1 MVNSLLIH
9 RVLIWG
15 AHIREVLGMTLS
27 AIQSP
32 VGVSASVL
40 IKLTSGEYTA
50 ASVAA
55 DPKDA
60 ARLWLV
66 KQQDGNY
73 GASTSAPSGGSPEG
87 QSSSGVM
94 GSLDSLRLGGL

>member
-1 MVNSLLIH
+1 
-9 RVLIWG
+9 
-15 AHIREVLGMTLS
+15 MTMS
-27 AIQSP
+27 AIQSSA
-32 VGVSASVL
+32 GVSVSAL

-50 ASVAA
+50 ASVAT

-73 GASTSAPSGGSPEG
+73 GATAPAPSWWSAGA

>member
-1 MVNSLLIH
+1 
-9 RVLIWG
+9 
-15 AHIREVLGMTLS
+15 MTIS
-27 AIQSP
+27 AMQSSA
-32 VGVSASVL
+32 GVSVSAL

-60 ARLWLV
+60 TRLWLV

-73 GASTSAPSGGSPEG
+73 GAATSYPSTGSPEA

-94 GSLDSLRLGGL
+94 GSLDSLSLGGY

>member
-1 MVNSLLIH
+1 
-9 RVLIWG
+9 
-15 AHIREVLGMTLS
+15 MTIS
-27 AIQSP
+27 AMRSSA
-32 VGVSASVL
+32 GVSAAAL

-66 KQQDGNY
+66 KQQDGNF
-73 GASTSAPSGGSPEG
+73 GAATSASSWGSPEV

-94 GSLDSLRLGGL
+94 GSLDSLQLGGH

>member
-9 RVLIWG
+9 RVLTWR
-15 AHIREVLGMTLS
+15 AYIREFLALTRS
-27 AIQSP
+27 AIQASAS
-32 VGVSASVL
+32 VSASVL

-50 ASVAA
+50 ASVAT

-73 GASTSAPSGGSPEG
+73 GAATSAPSGGSPET

-94 GSLDSLRLGGL
+94 GSLDSLRLGGH

>member
-1 MVNSLLIH
+1 
-9 RVLIWG
+9 
-15 AHIREVLGMTLS
+15 MTIS
-27 AIQSP
+27 AMQSS
-32 VGVSASVL
+32 VGVSAAAL

-66 KQQDGNY
+66 KQQDDNY
-73 GASTSAPSGGSPEG
+73 GTTTSAPSGGSPEA

-94 GSLDSLRLGGL
+94 GGLDSLRLGGL

>member
-1 MVNSLLIH
+1 MAI
-9 RVLIWG
+9 
-15 AHIREVLGMTLS
+15 S
-27 AIQSP
+27 AMQSSA
-32 VGVSASVL
+32 GVSASVL

-73 GASTSAPSGGSPEG
+73 GPATSAASWGSPEA
-87 QSSSGVM
+87 QSSWGVM

>member
-1 MVNSLLIH
+1 M
-9 RVLIWG
+9 
-15 AHIREVLGMTLS
+15 ATS
-27 AIQSP
+27 AIPSSP
-32 VGVSASVL
+32 GVPISVL

-60 ARLWLV
+60 TRLWLV

-73 GASTSAPSGGSPEG
+73 GVTSAPSMGSPEA

-94 GSLDSLRLGGL
+94 GGLDSLRLGGQ

>member
-1 MVNSLLIH
+1 
-9 RVLIWG
+9 
-15 AHIREVLGMTLS
+15 MTIS
-27 AIQSP
+27 AIQSSA
-32 VGVSASVL
+32 GVSVAAL

-50 ASVAA
+50 GSVAG

-73 GASTSAPSGGSPEG
+73 GAAISASSWGSPG
-87 QSSSGVM
+87 AQSSSGVM
-94 GSLDSLRLGGL
+94 GSLDSLTLGGM

>member
-1 MVNSLLIH
+1 M
-9 RVLIWG
+9 
-15 AHIREVLGMTLS
+15 
-27 AIQSP
+27 AISSMQSSP
-32 VGVSASVL
+32 SVSASSL
-40 IKLTSGEYTA
+40 IKLTSGEYTV
-50 ASVAA
+50 ASVVA

-73 GASTSAPSGGSPEG
+73 GASTSAIAGGSPEA

>member
-1 MVNSLLIH
+1 
-9 RVLIWG
+9 
-15 AHIREVLGMTLS
+15 MTIS
-27 AIQSP
+27 AMRSSA
-32 VGVSASVL
+32 GVSAAAL

-73 GASTSAPSGGSPEG
+73 GTTPAPSWGSPEA

-94 GSLDSLRLGGL
+94 GGLDSLRLGGL

>member
-1 MVNSLLIH
+1 MEIS
-9 RVLIWG
+9 
-15 AHIREVLGMTLS
+15 T
-27 AIQSP
+27 IQSSA
-32 VGVSASVL
+32 GVSGSVL
-40 IKLTSGEYTA
+40 IKMTSGEYTA
-50 ASVAA
+50 ASVVS

-73 GASTSAPSGGSPEG
+73 GAATSALSWGSPEA

>member
-1 MVNSLLIH
+1 
-9 RVLIWG
+9 
-15 AHIREVLGMTLS
+15 MTIS
-27 AIQSP
+27 AIQSSA
-32 VGVSASVL
+32 GVSVSAL

-50 ASVAA
+50 ASVAG

-73 GASTSAPSGGSPEG
+73 GAATSAPSGWSPQA

-94 GSLDSLRLGGL
+94 GSLDSLMLGGL

>member
-1 MVNSLLIH
+1 MAIS
-9 RVLIWG
+9 
-15 AHIREVLGMTLS
+15 S
-27 AIQSP
+27 IQSSA
-32 VGVSASVL
+32 GVSTSAL
-40 IKLTSGEYTA
+40 IRLTSGEYTS

-66 KQQDGNY
+66 KQQDGDY
-73 GASTSAPSGGSPEG
+73 GPATSAPSWGSPAA